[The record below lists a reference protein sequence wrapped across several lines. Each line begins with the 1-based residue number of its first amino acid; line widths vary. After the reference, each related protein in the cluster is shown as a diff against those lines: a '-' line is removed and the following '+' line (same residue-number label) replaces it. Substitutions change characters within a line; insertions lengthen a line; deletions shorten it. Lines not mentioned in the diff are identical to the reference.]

1 MRFYLTSL
9 RIQAAALL
17 THFSLFLQNLKNER
31 YRFKVVVTELDKT
44 AAIEFK
50 VALLAFINCVIIS
63 AKTLQD
69 RLRVRNEFI
78 GECLDPN
85 PINYNLSPGGG
96 Y

>member
-1 MRFYLTSL
+1 MFIHLFQFSFISL
-9 RIQAAALL
+9 
-17 THFSLFLQNLKNER
+17 LQNLKNER

-44 AAIEFK
+44 TAIDYK

-63 AKTLQD
+63 AKSLQD

-78 GECLDPN
+78 GECLGPN